1 MTTTTALSLEHF
13 LAGGFDLRRQLAEH
27 LQLDPAELDRRL
39 PLATEALAAA
49 HPGAFD
55 PQRAE
60 AFYESAVGTGHLLEL
75 AAWHLGSAD
84 YIADTL
90 RLQERF
96 ARGQVLDFGGGIGTH
111 ALAAAAL
118 PQVEAVWFVDLN
130 PENRRFVSA
139 RAERFG
145 LQHKLRCFR
154 DLQDPQLPPQFDTVV
169 CLDVLEHLP
178 DPAGQLEQFA
188 ARMAPGAIALL
199 NWYFF
204 QGFAGEYPF
213 HLDDP
218 LQVERFFLTLQSRFL
233 EVFHPHLI
241 TTRAYRLLAEQPG

>member
-1 MTTTTALSLEHF
+1 MAMSTIAPLSLEQF
-13 LAGGFDLRRQLAEH
+13 LAGGFDLRRQLADH
-27 LQLDPAELDRRL
+27 LRMEPAELERRL

-55 PQRAE
+55 PEQATT
-60 AFYESAVGTGHLLEL
+60 FYESGVGDGHLLEL

-90 RLQERF
+90 RLQQRF
-96 ARGQVLDFGGGIGTH
+96 ARGHVLDFGGGIGTH

-118 PQVEAVWFVDLN
+118 PDVEAVWFVDLN
-130 PENRRFVSA
+130 PQNRRFVEA
-139 RAERFG
+139 RAEGFG
-145 LQHKLRCFR
+145 LSGKLRCFR
-154 DLQDPQLPPQFDTVV
+154 DMSSSALPDRFDTIV

-188 ARMAPGAIALL
+188 QRMSADATALL

-204 QGFAGEYPF
+204 KGFAGEYPF
-213 HLDDP
+213 HFDDP
-218 LQVERFFLTLQSRFL
+218 QLVERFFRTLQCRFL
-233 EVFHPHLI
+233 ELFHPYLI
-241 TTRAYRLLAEQPG
+241 TTRAYRLA